1 MNLVLVDILLT
12 TSLQPLKKVMQ
23 KVMMTD
29 KNVAL
34 DNSILQTTVVSISHG
49 FTYINLLNV

>member
-12 TSLQPLKKVMQ
+12 TSLQSLKKVMQ